1 MKVHFEASFEKDLRK
16 IRDQKVLT
24 QIKSTVL
31 TVKQAVE
38 LSELSNLLKLKGYDI
53 YYRIRVGDY
62 RIGLEVLHQS
72 DSEELEIVFVRVL
85 HRKDIYRYFP

>member
-31 TVKQAVE
+31 AVKQAVE

-62 RIGLEVLHQS
+62 RIGLVPGGRS
-72 DSEELEIVFVRVL
+72 KRSI
-85 HRKDIYRYFP
+85 